1 MKEFL
6 WIPRMLIDIS
16 AFCADNRFPE
26 TKAAL
31 DVALKAFTAD
41 VELNQ
46 LRKGLV
52 FLGDESGTTRSN

>member
-1 MKEFL
+1 
-6 WIPRMLIDIS
+6 MLTDIS
-16 AFCADNRFPE
+16 AFCADNSFPE

-41 VELNQ
+41 VEMNQ
-46 LRKGLV
+46 MRKGLV

>member
-6 WIPRMLIDIS
+6 WIPRMLTDIS
-16 AFCADNRFPE
+16 AFCADNSFPE

-46 LRKGLV
+46 MRKGLV
-52 FLGDESGTTRSN
+52 FLGDEPGKTRSN